1 MPVKN
6 GAPAGAPKSQVGSMH
21 DRRGEEF
28 RTRTHRSW
36 RKSAL
41 RSFTAATPAF
51 LDGRRSVGAG
61 VCVMR
66 NDRLPTNIVAKP
78 DPMMA
83 LKQYATMF
91 REALPVAG
99 LFVFKE

>member
-1 MPVKN
+1 MAQERFEIVHRRN
-6 GAPAGAPKSQVGSMH
+6 TCLSRWPAQ
-21 DRRGEEF
+21 RGN
-28 RTRTHRSW
+28 W
-36 RKSAL
+36 
-41 RSFTAATPAF
+41 
-51 LDGRRSVGAG
+51 GAG